1 MPDRKEI
8 ARYLIRAVSTLRSI
22 DAKSPDLKIGYLV
35 ENSTSAITKHLEFSG
50 QWIKLLLLSPQ
61 IPGDGITLA
70 RLLNINKSSDFA
82 VFIICET
89 LSEIPTTVRYAL
101 DHMGIP
107 VLVIC
112 RRERRF
118 ALSDRDPHP
127 H

>member
-1 MPDRKEI
+1 M
-8 ARYLIRAVSTLRSI
+8 
-22 DAKSPDLKIGYLV
+22 
-35 ENSTSAITKHLEFSG
+35 ENSTSTITKHLKFSG
-50 QWIKLLLLSPQ
+50 KWIKLLLSPQ
-61 IPGDGITLA
+61 IPGNGITLA

-89 LSEIPTTVRYAL
+89 LSEIPTKVRYAL

-118 ALSDRDPHP
+118 ALSDRDPHT